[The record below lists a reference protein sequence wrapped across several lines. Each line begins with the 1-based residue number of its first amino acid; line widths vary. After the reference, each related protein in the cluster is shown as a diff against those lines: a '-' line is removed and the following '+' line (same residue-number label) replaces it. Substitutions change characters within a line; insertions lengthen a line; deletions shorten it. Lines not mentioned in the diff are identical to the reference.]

1 MRKNRKTQKNIILYV
16 EGDTEKNYF
25 NEFKKVEKEKIK
37 ISIEKIDNMGG
48 GGYSNFL
55 EKLKKSAP
63 EYGYLAIFVIID
75 LDKINNPGEK
85 KKLEELINYCKT
97 KNKQKSIP
105 HFLIGTKDD
114 FEYFACCHCDN
125 YNNSDVKKFVT
136 QNLPYRT
143 VDELKADKNVFYV
156 LNRDGRS
163 YEIANEKFIK
173 KGNKFYIFNEYSFQ
187 KTSMDIKIKNILINE
202 EALNCKHS
210 NIHQFFEI
218 IFS

>member
-125 YNNSDVKKFVT
+125 YNNSDVKKFIT

-173 KGNKFYIFNEYSFQ
+173 KGHKFYIFNEYSFQ

>member
-85 KKLEELINYCKT
+85 KKLEEFINYCKT

-125 YNNSDVKKFVT
+125 YNNSDVKKFIT

>member
-1 MRKNRKTQKNIILYV
+1 MRKKREQQKNIILYV

-25 NEFKKVEKEKIK
+25 SEFKKREKEKLK

-63 EYGYLAIFVIID
+63 EYGYLAIFIIID

-105 HFLIGTKDD
+105 HFLIGTNED

-143 VDELKADKNVFYV
+143 VEELKADKNVFYV

-163 YEIANEKFIK
+163 YEIANKKFSK
-173 KGNKFYIFNEYSFQ
+173 KGNKFYIFNDYSFQ
-187 KTSMDIKIKNILINE
+187 KASMDIKIKNILINE
-202 EALNCKHS
+202 EALTCKHS
-210 NIHQFFEI
+210 NIHQFFNI

>member
-125 YNNSDVKKFVT
+125 YNNSDVKKFIT